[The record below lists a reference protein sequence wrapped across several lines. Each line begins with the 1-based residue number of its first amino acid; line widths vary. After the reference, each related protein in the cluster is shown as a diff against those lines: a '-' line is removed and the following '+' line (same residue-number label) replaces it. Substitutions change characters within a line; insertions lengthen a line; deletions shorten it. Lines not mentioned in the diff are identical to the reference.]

1 MLFREAGQALDLVEF
16 TASPPSKGEILVDIV
31 YCTLCRSDL
40 HTHAG
45 RRHEPVP
52 LVLGHE
58 IVGQIAAFGAGA
70 STCDARG
77 QQAQVGD
84 RITWSITVGCGDCFF
99 CRHDLPQKCDR
110 LFKFGHTRATRE
122 HPTGGGLADSVVLP
136 PRTVWYRLPNDLPN
150 RVAAPANC
158 ATATV
163 AAVLKA
169 AGDCADQTVLVLG
182 AGVLGLTACAMS
194 RSAGAKYVVAC
205 DPQSEPRQRAMAFG
219 ATHAVCPVENARVEN
234 GSPSGELA
242 LRKVLAKLTE
252 NRGADRVLELSGAA
266 SAVKL
271 AMEQARIGGTV
282 VLAGSVSPSGPMQV
296 DPETLVRRMLTVRGI
311 HNYHPRDLGTAID
324 FLSGP
329 GRDYPF
335 DTLVS
340 GEFTLNQAEQA
351 FACAHGQPG
360 TRVAVVP

>member
-1 MLFREAGQALDLVEF
+1 MLFCEAGQALDLVEF
-16 TASPPSKGEILVDIV
+16 TAPVPGEGEVLVDII

-58 IVGQIAAFGAGA
+58 IVGRIAAFGAGT
-70 STCDARG
+70 SRCDARG

-84 RITWSITVGCGDCFF
+84 RITWSITVGCGNCFF
-99 CRHDLPQKCDR
+99 CRHDLPQKCEH
-110 LFKFGHTRATRE
+110 LFKFGHTRATVE
-122 HPTGGGLADSVVLP
+122 NPSGGGLADCVVLP
-136 PRTVWYRLPNDLPN
+136 PRTVWYRLPEELPN

-169 AGDCADQTVLVLG
+169 AGNCTNQTVLVLG
-182 AGVLGLTACAMS
+182 AGVLGLTACAMA
-194 RSAGAKYVVAC
+194 RSVGAKHVVAC
-205 DPQSEPRQRAMAFG
+205 DPQSEPRQRALAFG
-219 ATHAVCPVENARVEN
+219 ATHAVCPLEGTAVEN
-234 GSPSGELA
+234 GSLSGELA
-242 LRKVLAKLTE
+242 VRMLLAKLTE
-252 NRGADRVLELSGAA
+252 NRGADLVLELSGAA
-266 SAVKL
+266 TAVKL

-282 VLAGSVSPSGPMQV
+282 VLAGSVSPSGPMQA

-329 GRDYPF
+329 GCDYPF

-340 GEFTLNQAEQA
+340 GEFTLDQAEQA
-351 FACAHGQPG
+351 FACAHQHPG